1 MRKIFEHYPEE
12 LHACLWTGVGAKGD
26 WKTINCEKK
35 DKKSYFNIYKSVNK
49 KNLYKLINE
58 IGGMKMTSIMKIEGI
73 GPAYQK
79 KLVAFG
85 IKTVEALL
93 KQGATDAG
101 REKIAKGTGI
111 AGGSIM
117 EWVNHADLWRIKGVS
132 EEYSDLLE
140 EPGSIPWLSW
150 LNACPRTCSR
160 KWRK

>member
-1 MRKIFEHYPEE
+1 
-12 LHACLWTGVGAKGD
+12 
-26 WKTINCEKK
+26 
-35 DKKSYFNIYKSVNK
+35 
-49 KNLYKLINE
+49 
-58 IGGMKMTSIMKIEGI
+58 MTSIMKIEGI

-79 KLVAFG
+79 KLVAYG

-101 REKIAKGTGI
+101 REKIAKSTGI

-140 EPGSIPWLSW
+140 EAGVDTVVELAKRVPENLFKKMAEVNMAKKLVRRMPGPKQVAAWVAEAKKL
-150 LNACPRTCSR
+150 PRVV
-160 KWRK
+160 KY